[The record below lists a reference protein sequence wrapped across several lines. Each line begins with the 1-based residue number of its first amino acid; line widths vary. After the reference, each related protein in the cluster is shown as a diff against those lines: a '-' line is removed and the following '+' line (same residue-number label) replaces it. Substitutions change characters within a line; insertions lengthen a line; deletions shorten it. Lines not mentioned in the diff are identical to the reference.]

1 VINLVR
7 ATAIDYA
14 AENIRINAIAPGGTV
29 TALTT
34 GQQADPNGTAITR
47 RIPQQRWA
55 QPRGQAE
62 VVWFLRQ
69 DHRHGRPGRLPP
81 AYLGSLANRG
91 TCQGHRDRPGR
102 RGRPVAAALRERA
115 SRHGHSLQQEL
126 LSILESA
133 AAEPASSTTAPPPI
147 RLKTVRT
154 GGTSTWSREEIY
166 GDEGR

>member
-1 VINLVR
+1 VELALDRFGRLDAAVLNAGIGGGGPLEATGAVERFDRIIAVNLSGVMLGIRAAIPALRAAGGGSIVATSSVSGLRADPGTWAYAASKAAVINLVR

-14 AENIRINAIAPGGTV
+14 A
-29 TALTT
+29 
-34 GQQADPNGTAITR
+34 
-47 RIPQQRWA
+47 
-55 QPRGQAE
+55 
-62 VVWFLRQ
+62 
-69 DHRHGRPGRLPP
+69 
-81 AYLGSLANRG
+81 
-91 TCQGHRDRPGR
+91 
-102 RGRPVAAALRERA
+102 RA

>member
-1 VINLVR
+1 LATPSSIAGGGSIVATSSVSGLRADPGTWAYAASNVAVINLVR

-14 AENIRINAIAPGGTV
+14 A
-29 TALTT
+29 
-34 GQQADPNGTAITR
+34 
-47 RIPQQRWA
+47 
-55 QPRGQAE
+55 
-62 VVWFLRQ
+62 
-69 DHRHGRPGRLPP
+69 
-81 AYLGSLANRG
+81 
-91 TCQGHRDRPGR
+91 
-102 RGRPVAAALRERA
+102 RA